1 MLGEK
6 PIATL
11 NILGTQYNIYKDGCV
26 YDMQCQEIP
35 QEVFQIRNTLIDLI
49 KINK

>member
-1 MLGEK
+1 MEAEQ

-26 YDMQCQEIP
+26 YDMECQEIP
-35 QEVFQIRNTLIDLI
+35 QEVFQVRDILLDLI